1 MPVKKK
7 TKSNPNPSGLLPKIL
22 ILGGIVLIVAV
33 MFLVKN
39 QPSQSAAPTGE
50 SPEAQMDRYLEEEKP
65 IFAFFHST
73 DCHSCIV
80 MMETVDQVYPE
91 FKEDV
96 ALVDVNVY
104 DSQNENLLRRAGISS
119 IPTLVFIDRTG
130 EGQVSIGVI
139 EAEVLR
145 QQLTALKELP

>member
-1 MPVKKK
+1 MPIKKRNQ
-7 TKSNPNPSGLLPKIL
+7 SALNPSGVLPKIF
-22 ILGGIVLIVAV
+22 IIAGIVLIVAV
-33 MFLVKN
+33 LFLVKN

-104 DSQNENLLRRAGISS
+104 DSA
-119 IPTLVFIDRTG
+119 
-130 EGQVSIGVI
+130 
-139 EAEVLR
+139 
-145 QQLTALKELP
+145 K

>member
-7 TKSNPNPSGLLPKIL
+7 NRANPNPSGLLPRIL
-22 ILGGIVLIVAV
+22 ILGGIALIVV
-33 MFLVKN
+33 VLFLVKS
-39 QPSQSAAPTGE
+39 QPSQPAVPAGE
-50 SPEAQMDRYLEEEKP
+50 SPEAQMDRYLEEKKP

-73 DCHSCIV
+73 DCHSCMV

-104 DSQNENLLRRAGISS
+104 DTQNENLLRRARINS
-119 IPTLVFIDRTG
+119 IPTLVFIDRNG
-130 EGQVSIGVI
+130 EGQVFIGVI
-139 EAEVLR
+139 EAEALR
-145 QQLTALKELP
+145 QQLTALKKIP